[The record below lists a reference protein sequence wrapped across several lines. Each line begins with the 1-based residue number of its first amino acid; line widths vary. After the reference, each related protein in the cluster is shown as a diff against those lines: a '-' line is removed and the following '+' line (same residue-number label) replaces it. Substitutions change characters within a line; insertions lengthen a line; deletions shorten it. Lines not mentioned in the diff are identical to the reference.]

1 MGNLEAGLALLFRS
15 SLFLDPLL
23 PRRSIRHYAVR
34 VSTVS
39 KGHTMKTRHHA
50 APVLA
55 ALGLAILPLAV
66 HAQMNSADPA
76 SATVELN
83 PMVVTATLAPRTAD
97 QSLSS
102 ITVIDEA
109 ALRRQDPASITDVL
123 RGQPGV
129 DITTQG
135 SFGKQSSLFLRGTG
149 SNANVLLID
158 GIRLRSATTGA
169 ASWEFLDPRLFQR
182 AEIVRGPRGS
192 LYGADAVGGVI
203 QLFTPEG
210 GDGDPTPSISAGGG
224 SFETQRYSAS
234 LSGGEGG
241 TRYHVAASR
250 FDTEGQPVRR
260 DGDDKGYDNTT
271 GLVRLSHTLKGGGE
285 VGMLALRGRGRSEFD
300 ASGPAEDDFV
310 QQVAAVYAESPLTAS
325 WTSRLT
331 LSEARDERDTVA
343 PSYRSRFETRTRTA
357 RWKNTL
363 ALGQHEVVL
372 GAEYSE
378 DDLGDSMTSG
388 LVFDEESRY
397 NRAVFAQG
405 LLDFQPLTTQVS
417 LRHDDNEAFGEE
429 LTGSLALGYEL
440 DVHHVA
446 RASYGT
452 AFRAPTF
459 NELYFPFAGSSNPA
473 LDAETSETFEVG
485 IRGHYDAWFWDL
497 AAYQTDVDDLIALDA
512 GFRPVN
518 VNEARIRGAEL
529 SAGAEFDDWTLAM
542 ALTYTDPE
550 DRDTDNQLARRATQG
565 LRFDVDRTLGEW
577 SLGASWIAQNHRYND
592 ADNTERLSGYGI
604 VNLRAGWDFAPMWSA
619 RLTIDNVLDKEYA
632 TARGFDFDPVTFQSI
647 PFDYINAGRAAFVSV
662 HFGP

>member
-1 MGNLEAGLALLFRS
+1 
-15 SLFLDPLL
+15 
-23 PRRSIRHYAVR
+23 
-34 VSTVS
+34 
-39 KGHTMKTRHHA
+39 MKTRNHA
-50 APVLA
+50 PGLAVFGLA
-55 ALGLAILPLAV
+55 ALPLAV
-66 HAQMNSADPA
+66 YAQSNTADQT

-83 PMVVTATLAPRTAD
+83 PMVVTAALAPRTAD

-102 ITVIDEA
+102 VSVIDEA
-109 ALRRQDPASITDVL
+109 ALRRQDPVSITDVL

-129 DITTQG
+129 DVTSQG
-135 SFGKQSSLFLRGTG
+135 SFGKQSSVFLRGTG

-169 ASWEFLDPRLFQR
+169 ASWEFLDPRMFQR

-210 GDGDPTPSISAGGG
+210 EEGDPTPRISVGGG
-224 SFETQRYSAS
+224 SFDTQHYSAS
-234 LSGGEGG
+234 LSGAEGG
-241 TRYHVAASR
+241 TRYHFAASR

-260 DGDDKGYDNTT
+260 GGDDKGYDNTT
-271 GLVRLSHTLKGGGE
+271 GLVRLSHTLEGGSEIGI
-285 VGMLALRGRGRSEFD
+285 LALRGRGSSEFD

-310 QQVAAVYAESPLTAS
+310 QQVAAVYAEAPLTAR
-325 WTSRLT
+325 WTSRIT

-343 PSYRSRFETRTRTA
+343 PTYSSLFETRTRTA
-357 RWKNTL
+357 QWKNTL

-378 DDLGDSMTSG
+378 DDLGDSQTSG
-388 LVFDEESRY
+388 LTFDEESRD

-405 LLDFQPLTTQVS
+405 LLDFQSLTTQLS
-417 LRHDDNEAFGEE
+417 LRYDDNQAFGEE

-440 DVHHVA
+440 DVNHVA

-459 NELYFPFAGSSNPA
+459 NELYFPFAGSSNPD
-473 LDAETSETFEVG
+473 LDAETSETFELG
-485 IRGHYDAWFWDL
+485 IRGQYDAWFWDL
-497 AAYQTDVDDLIALDA
+497 AAYQTKVDDLIALDA
-512 GFRPVN
+512 SFQPVN

-529 SAGAEFDDWTLAM
+529 SAGAEFDDWTLTM

-550 DRDTDNQLARRATQG
+550 DRGTGNQLARRATQG
-565 LRFDVDRTLGEW
+565 LRFDVDRELGNW

-592 ADNTERLSGYGI
+592 AANQQRLSGYGL
-604 VNLRAGWDFAPMWSA
+604 VDLRAGWQFAPMWSA
-619 RLTIDNVLDKEYA
+619 RLTLDNVLDKQYA
-632 TARGFDFDPVTFQSI
+632 TARGSDFDAVTFESI

-662 HFGP
+662 HFGQ